1 MASPPTNITHKHE
14 TAVDNE
20 EECTLK
26 RRHTRQACVCIMI
39 EESDMAIGI
48 GHSGHAVGRER
59 DALAARRCITT
70 RSSVALDGRRLP
82 KEAVGVCQRGVPVL
96 EQPTS

>member
-1 MASPPTNITHKHE
+1 MCIIDDVDLDESEKR
-14 TAVDNE
+14 DNE
-20 EECTLK
+20 ATIQILHSTG
-26 RRHTRQACVCIMI
+26 RPY
-39 EESDMAIGI
+39 
-48 GHSGHAVGRER
+48 SGHAAGRER

>member
-1 MASPPTNITHKHE
+1 MFLRGLVRYVLHLGDERPQLVVVASKVPMQVAQVI
-14 TAVDNE
+14 
-20 EECTLK
+20 
-26 RRHTRQACVCIMI
+26 
-39 EESDMAIGI
+39 
-48 GHSGHAVGRER
+48 GRER